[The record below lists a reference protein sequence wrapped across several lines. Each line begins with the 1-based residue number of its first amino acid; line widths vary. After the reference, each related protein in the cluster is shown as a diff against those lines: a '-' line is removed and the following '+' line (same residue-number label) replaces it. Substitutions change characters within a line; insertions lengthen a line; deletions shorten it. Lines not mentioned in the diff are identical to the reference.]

1 MKKALLPSLF
11 LLLLGPWL
19 GAQTIIFANA
29 DAYLET
35 GGLMPGGG
43 LGMETAFAS
52 FFSRAEN
59 EVTCLAFDVEF
70 LAPPETST
78 QRDGSGLAVPFIVK
92 ERFIVNRGFAWT
104 FGPGLALILI
114 SQDVYDAQWDEWYF
128 SSTIG
133 GALFVEAGLEF
144 MPRPPFVL
152 SANLRAGAL
161 LSDDGTY
168 PFFGLSAMFGIYIQ
182 SDDDY

>member
-1 MKKALLPSLF
+1 MKKAFLPSL
-11 LLLLGPWL
+11 LLLLLCPCL

-43 LGMETAFAS
+43 LGMETAFAP
-52 FFSRAEN
+52 FFSNAEN

-70 LAPPETST
+70 LSPPASST
-78 QRDGSGLAVPFIVK
+78 QRDGAGLAVPFIVK
-92 ERFIVNRGFAWT
+92 ERFIVDRGFAWT
-104 FGPGLALILI
+104 FGPGLALILVR
-114 SQDVYDAQWDEWYF
+114 QDVYDEVWDEWYF
-128 SSTIG
+128 SSMIG

-161 LSDDGTY
+161 FSDDGTY
-168 PFFGLSAMFGIYIQ
+168 PFFGIAVAAGIYLRG
-182 SDDDY
+182 DGY